1 MITSIKLNKNSGFT
15 LIEVL
20 IAMFILSV
28 GILAVVSMFTTS
40 MKASQL
46 GRNVTVANRLAQNL
60 MEQVKTQTFDQV
72 IIDLCIDSDS
82 DGNSDT
88 GISNCQPFTPTS
100 PVSVACG
107 VGVISLSRGRTGD
120 FIQSSGGINT
130 VKYNV
135 RLEEVQD
142 FPICGLSNITVTVTW
157 SDAYGAH
164 TTKLI
169 TYIEKP

>member
-1 MITSIKLNKNSGFT
+1 MTTSIKLNKNSGFT

-20 IAMFILSV
+20 IAMFILTV

-46 GRNVTVANRLAQNL
+46 GRNVTVGSRLAQNL
-60 MEQVKTQTFDQV
+60 MEQVKTQTFSNV
-72 IIDLCIDSDS
+72 VAGMCT
-82 DGNSDT
+82 GT
-88 GISNCQPFTPTS
+88 GITVCSTTAVTTTFAADDTIT
-100 PVSVACG
+100 
-107 VGVISLSRGRTGD
+107 RTGK
-120 FIQSSGGINT
+120 FQEASGGINLAS
-130 VKYNV
+130 YNV
-135 RLEEVQD
+135 TLQQVENR
-142 FPICGLSNITVTVTW
+142 PIAGLNTVTVTVTW

>member
-1 MITSIKLNKNSGFT
+1 MRTTIKLNKNSGFT

-46 GRNVTVANRLAQNL
+46 GRNVTVGNRLAQNL
-60 MEQVKTQTFDQV
+60 MEQVKTQTFSSALTDMCTSTGILNCV
-72 IIDLCIDSDS
+72 TTPDTTTYVAGDT
-82 DGNSDT
+82 DT
-88 GISNCQPFTPTS
+88 GAGTFQE
-100 PVSVACG
+100 A
-107 VGVISLSRGRTGD
+107 
-120 FIQSSGGINT
+120 SGGINL
-130 VKYNV
+130 VSYNV
-135 RLEEVQD
+135 TLQQVENR
-142 FPICGLSNITVTVTW
+142 PITGLNTVTVTVTW

-169 TYIEKP
+169 TYIEKS